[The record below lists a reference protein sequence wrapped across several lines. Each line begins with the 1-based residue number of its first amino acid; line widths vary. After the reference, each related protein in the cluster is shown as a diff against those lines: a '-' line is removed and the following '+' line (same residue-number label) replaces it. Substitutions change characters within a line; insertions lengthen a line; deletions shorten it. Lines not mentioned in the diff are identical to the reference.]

1 MVSRKELF
9 ARLGIIDHPDAP
21 SLHKLTIKA
30 WQMRGDHEM
39 ENGRFRTSFWGGMFP
54 AGIDEKHCGRKALYG
69 LLNLPKTLDE
79 KPSPHLLATSR
90 AGSDVEAQITALW
103 DKLGISLVQICH
115 TEKQEIDPETKQPVV
130 CLKGGIGCPVDHSQ
144 QLRLQDPRYW
154 YSSAIDDVLDLRPEV
169 NFVVPV
175 DIKSKK
181 EDVLNSIKRNQV
193 ADPKHKAQVIG
204 YIHVCRLRHEEMGW
218 DKMGLER
225 SQGGF
230 VYYVSRDN
238 PSNAV
243 AIWVPYVEEEV
254 AGALALLEEWRDSFL
269 KNQLPQRPKDW
280 RWTENPC
287 KFCDFKKRCKQ
298 DNKDG
303 VTDLFESTTIKIA
316 QRQDPDYDPEAI
328 RQKVI
333 ERWKE
338 EG

>member
-1 MVSRKELF
+1 MASRKELF
-9 ARLGIIDHPDAP
+9 TRLGIIDNPDAP

-30 WQMRGDHEM
+30 WQSRGSDEM
-39 ENGRFRTSFWGGMFP
+39 EGGRFKTSFWGGMFP

-79 KPSPHLLATSR
+79 KPSPHLLATSQ
-90 AGSDVEAQITALW
+90 AGSDVEAQITSLW
-103 DKLGISLVQICH
+103 QKQGISLINLPDG
-115 TEKQEIDPETKQPVV
+115 E
-130 CLKGGIGCPVDHSQ
+130 

-154 YSSAIDDVLDLRPEV
+154 YSAAIDDVLDLRPEV
-169 NFVVPV
+169 NFVVPT

-181 EDVLNSIKRNQV
+181 EDVLNAIKRNQV

-204 YIHVCRLRHEEMGW
+204 YIHVCRLKHEEMGW
-218 DKMGLER
+218 DKLGLER

-243 AIWVPYVEEEV
+243 AIWVPYVEAEV
-254 AGALALLEEWRDSFL
+254 AGALKLLDEWRESFL

-287 KFCDFKKRCKQ
+287 KWCDFKKRCKQ

-303 VTDLFESTTIKIA
+303 VTDLFESTAVKIA
-316 QRQDPDYDPEAI
+316 QKQDPDYDPSKI
-328 RQKVI
+328 RDKVV
-333 ERWKE
+333 ERWDE
-338 EG
+338 DA